1 MIDDNILKDFKKI
14 DNLKETLVKV
24 VQYVRKKDA
33 EQLHS
38 LEKKI
43 IEDAIVNNDQ
53 DFAELAVVTYCFRKM
68 FFKQHIFT
76 TNVWKDTQDEIL
88 YDLNNLTKYE
98 FDLNKYRDTI
108 KNAQSKI
115 EYVDKQLGHFVENIV
130 QSARTKLASTAY
142 AYGLSSEQAC
152 SLFSTNREQLMS
164 FVGNTKMP
172 DEDKPFKTIKERVH
186 LLKVM
191 SKSEYL

>member
-1 MIDDNILKDFKKI
+1 MTEDDLFKDFKKS
-14 DNLKETLVKV
+14 DNLKETLIKV
-24 VQYVRKKDA
+24 VQYTRKKDA

-43 IEDAIVNNDQ
+43 IEDAIVNNDV

-68 FFKQHIFT
+68 FFKQHIST
-76 TNVWKDTQDEIL
+76 TDVWKDTQDEIL

-98 FDLNKYRDTI
+98 FNLNKYRETI
-108 KNAQSKI
+108 KKAQSKI
-115 EYVDKQLGHFVENIV
+115 EYIDKQLGHFVESVV

-152 SLFSTNREQLMS
+152 SLFSANREQLMP
-164 FVGNTKMP
+164 FIGNTKMP

-191 SKSEYL
+191 SKSENL